1 MKTFI
6 ASLALP
12 LLAAAAPTSQA
23 TTDTNPPFGVM
34 AVRSASPIHYLQL
47 NAAGQKFWLG
57 GRTSSYCPT
66 EVVQDCPPGNQTVL
80 APGGNA
86 LVRDTAGIAF
96 VSSTNIDR
104 HHPPTYLNELILTT
118 TITGC

>member
-12 LLAAAAPTSQA
+12 LLAAAAPTTQA
-23 TTDTNPPFGVM
+23 TNYTNPPFGVM

-57 GRTSSYCPT
+57 GKTSSYCPT
-66 EVVQDCPPGNQTVL
+66 EVVQDCPAGNKTIL

-86 LVRDTAGIAF
+86 LVRDTAYITF
-96 VSSTNIDR
+96 VSTQTSIGTI
-104 HHPPTYLNELILTT
+104 HLLNELILTT

>member
-12 LLAAAAPTSQA
+12 LLAAAAPACTPPDA
-23 TTDTNPPFGVM
+23 NPPFGVM

-57 GRTSSYCPT
+57 GQTSSYCPT

-86 LVRDTAGIAF
+86 LVRETAYM
-96 VSSTNIDR
+96 DR
-104 HHPPTYLNELILTT
+104 HHPST
-118 TITGC
+118 

>member
-12 LLAAAAPTSQA
+12 LLAAAAPTTQA
-23 TTDTNPPFGVM
+23 TTDANPAFGVM
-34 AVRSASPIHYLQL
+34 AVRSGSPIHYSQL

-57 GRTSSYCPT
+57 GQTSSYCPT
-66 EVVQDCPPGNQTVL
+66 EVVKNCPPGNQTVL

-86 LVRDTAGIAF
+86 LVCNT
-96 VSSTNIDR
+96 
-104 HHPPTYLNELILTT
+104 TYINKHCQKLSR
-118 TITGC
+118 C